1 MPPAPNRSSSKPTSH
16 REGVDYGRF
25 RTYHLFTCIL
35 ILVIAIPTLHSLRSR
50 ERELGYPK
58 EHETLEDVRFLVG
71 LNEEILAQSCY
82 RRVTGGSLRDAKKYI
97 EALKKNT

>member
-1 MPPAPNRSSSKPTSH
+1 MDGSALII
-16 REGVDYGRF
+16 
-25 RTYHLFTCIL
+25 LFTCIL
-35 ILVIAIPTLHSLRSR
+35 ILVITIPTLHSLRSR

>member
-1 MPPAPNRSSSKPTSH
+1 MDGSALII
-16 REGVDYGRF
+16 
-25 RTYHLFTCIL
+25 LFTCIL

-58 EHETLEDVRFLVG
+58 EHE
-71 LNEEILAQSCY
+71 SCY

-97 EALKKNT
+97 EALKKDT

>member
-1 MPPAPNRSSSKPTSH
+1 MDGSALII
-16 REGVDYGRF
+16 
-25 RTYHLFTCIL
+25 LFTCIL

-50 ERELGYPK
+50 ERELGYQK
-58 EHETLEDVRFLVG
+58 ERETLEDVRFLVG